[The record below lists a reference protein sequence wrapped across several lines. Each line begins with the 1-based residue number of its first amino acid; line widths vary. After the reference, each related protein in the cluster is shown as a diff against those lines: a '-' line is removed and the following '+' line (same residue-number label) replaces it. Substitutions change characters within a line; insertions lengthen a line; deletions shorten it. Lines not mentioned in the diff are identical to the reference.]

1 VQYRWGPQLAATAS
15 ASTSRPSRTP
25 TRQAGDAQAP
35 PRSGRT
41 PPGSQTPRPAG
52 HPRPPEQAPPG
63 GHPRRT
69 PHRADQPRLFHLVR
83 DTDPSGISGTG
94 IVAEGCLFTSGKVAL
109 NWRSEVPS
117 TGVYDHIDDVRLV
130 HGHNGASHI
139 EWLT

>member
-1 VQYRWGPQLAATAS
+1 MHKPHPGQV
-15 ASTSRPSRTP
+15 RPPRAVKPPARQDIPVLRSKPLPEDTP
-25 TRQAGDAQAP
+25 REDAPSGQAP
-35 PRSGRT
+35 PE
-41 PPGSQTPRPAG
+41 A
-52 HPRPPEQAPPG
+52 
-63 GHPRRT
+63 HPRRT
-69 PHRADQPRLFHLVR
+69 PHRADHPRLFHLVR